1 VDAASQAVRVAR
13 SGFWPSVTLSAGYD
27 TAYTSV
33 ADLPFW
39 DQIDQR
45 RGGAIGLGVTIPIF
59 DRGSTAAAA
68 RRAEIQLQ
76 NAQIDLDSLQNDVGL
91 QVRLA
96 YLDLQAAHEQLA
108 AAEAQQKS
116 AELALTAAED
126 RYQAGASTL
135 VELTQSRT
143 TQVDAASAVVTG
155 RYNEMFQR
163 ALIFYYVGALDPD
176 KLAGEKK

>member
-1 VDAASQAVRVAR
+1 MAA
-13 SGFWPSVTLSAGYD
+13 
-27 TAYTSV
+27 
-33 ADLPFW
+33 
-39 DQIDQR
+39 
-45 RGGAIGLGVTIPIF
+45 
-59 DRGSTAAAA
+59 TAAAA

-91 QVRLA
+91 QVRRA

-116 AELALTAAED
+116 AELALKAAED

-135 VELTQSRT
+135 VELTQSRA
-143 TQVDAASAVVTG
+143 TQVDAASAVVTA

-163 ALIFYYVGALDPD
+163 TLIVYYIGALDPD
-176 KLAGEKK
+176 KLAGANR